1 MIGHADRALRRA
13 LPLLALSLL
22 AVAGFAAWQRQPAL
36 PGTGC
41 YKVQGEAVLA
51 DGRVL
56 PIAHTS
62 TLHDGRF
69 YSTIKQDDTGVLVVA
84 GRVEV
89 GLLGEIEVQVEHGGV
104 AGDPHAVDGQL
115 AYTLLRHTQPG
126 ARVHVMQVAGCYYG
140 IETHRVI
147 CPFPGESPSPAVPSS
162 AQGLAGP

>member
-1 MIGHADRALRRA
+1 MIRHADRTLRQA

-22 AVAGFAAWQRQPAL
+22 AAAGMAAWQRQPVL
-36 PGTGC
+36 PGTAC

-62 TLHDGRF
+62 MLHDGRF

-126 ARVHVMQVAGCYYG
+126 ARVHVMPVAGCYYG

-147 CPFPGESPSPAVPSS
+147 CPFPGQPSPPAVASS
-162 AQGLAGP
+162 VQGVAGP